1 MSLASLMGEEEV
13 ELNPHE
19 LAWMQKDYDAIQ
31 KLVDEEF
38 KPQSKGNELFE
49 TLDRITQ
56 TKEHKTLNI
65 DSDYSKNWID
75 LALSQHAD
83 CMDSVYVMNLIGAG
97 MSDQMHLNYYLATIR
112 QGKRYGK
119 WAKLHEDLEDK
130 CMAKLFADRWN
141 LSIAGG
147 YDYLGLFRQKGNLE
161 KVLHS
166 LKFMANESFV
176 KTVTAN
182 KADQKKL
189 TKFIE
194 KW

>member
-1 MSLASLMGEEEV
+1 MSLASLMGEEDV

-19 LAWMQKDYDAIQ
+19 LAWLQKDYAAIQ
-31 KLVDEEF
+31 KLVDEQF
-38 KPQSKGNELFE
+38 KTEKGNELFAI
-49 TLDRITQ
+49 LDRITQ
-56 TKEHKTLNI
+56 TKEHKTLDI
-65 DSDYSKNWID
+65 DSEYSKNWVD

-97 MSDQMHLNYYLATIR
+97 LTDQMHLNYYLATIR

-119 WAKLHEDLEDK
+119 WAKLHEDLENK
-130 CMAKLFADRWN
+130 CMAKLFADKWKLN
-141 LSIAGG
+141 ITGG
-147 YDYLGLFRQKGNLE
+147 YEYLGLFRQKGNLDE
-161 KVLHS
+161 VLHS